1 MFCPRCG
8 SPNPDATKFCR
19 QCGLGLQAVTGYVAG
34 GGTAQLPQPQPT
46 SPNPIANV
54 TEGLTPK
61 QKMIL
66 AILVMVMS
74 PAIFGTLGMGSLSGV
89 SAVLMPI
96 GIVFVVM
103 WFKAQQR
110 KLQEAT
116 LRQQMYPPAQPYQ
129 MPVQMPPPTAYGL
142 PQAGPPTVSETYQPP
157 VYQHTSSPPP
167 TNPLGRG
174 SIVEDETRKLP
185 DQR

>member
-8 SPNPDATKFCR
+8 SPNPDTTKFCR

-34 GGTAQLPQPQPT
+34 GGTAQLPQSQPT
-46 SPNPIANV
+46 SSNPIANV

-110 KLQEAT
+110 RLQEAAS
-116 LRQQMYPPAQPYQ
+116 RQQMYPPAQPYQ
-129 MPVQMPPPTAYGL
+129 MPPPTAYGL
-142 PQAGPPTVSETYQPP
+142 PQAGQPTVSQTHQPP
-157 VYQHTSSPPP
+157 VYQHPPSPPP
-167 TNPLGRG
+167 TNPLGPG
-174 SIVEDETRKLP
+174 SIIEDETRRLP
-185 DQR
+185 EGR